1 MVISDAA
8 TKIQR
13 FFRNRVARKR
23 NSKAKKHTF
32 SFGGTSHLKPD
43 EMERRIKPS
52 EVKQLSPEKLHED
65 LLRQESLDKDLLTL
79 TI

>member
-13 FFRNRVARKR
+13 FFRSRVARKR
-23 NSKAKKHTF
+23 KFKTKKHTF
-32 SFGGTSHLKPD
+32 SFGGTSQLKPD
-43 EMERRIKPS
+43 ETERRIKPS

-65 LLRQESLDKDLLTL
+65 LLRQESPDKDLLTL
-79 TI
+79 IV